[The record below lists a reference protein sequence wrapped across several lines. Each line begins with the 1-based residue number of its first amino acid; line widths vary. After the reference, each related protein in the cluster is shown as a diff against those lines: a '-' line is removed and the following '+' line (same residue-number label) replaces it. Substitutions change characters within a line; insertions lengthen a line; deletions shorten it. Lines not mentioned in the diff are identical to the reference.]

1 MLDGDGNTVFVGSR
15 NAYSTHV
22 DGHEMYKLASGA
34 RSRAPLTESNLV
46 VLRAVRDKPGATL
59 AQIDAAIGTS
69 ASERIRNLLALRY
82 MTSNHKYQTYA
93 RFELTQ
99 SGIYALKRKPIPIGA
114 PPQASYEPYVQPCA
128 GYVRA
133 GGEDAAAIK
142 SKGNE

>member
-1 MLDGDGNTVFVGSR
+1 MLDGDGNTVFIGSR

-34 RSRAPLTESNLV
+34 RSRAPLTESKLV
-46 VLRAVRDKPGATL
+46 VLRDINAHR
-59 AQIDAAIGTS
+59 GTS
-69 ASERIRNLLALRY
+69 LKDISMRVDADTSNRVGELLALRY
-82 MTSNHKYQTYA
+82 ITSDHRWLGYA
-93 RFELTQ
+93 RFDMTQ
-99 SGIYALKRKPIPIGA
+99 SGIEALKRKPIPIGA
-114 PPQASYEPYVQPCA
+114 PPQAAYEPYVQPCT